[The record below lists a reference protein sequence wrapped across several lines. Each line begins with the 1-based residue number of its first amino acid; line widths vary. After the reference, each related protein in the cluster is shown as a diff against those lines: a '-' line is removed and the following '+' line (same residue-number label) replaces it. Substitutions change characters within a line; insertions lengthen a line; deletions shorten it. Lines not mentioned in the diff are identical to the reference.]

1 MKPILSVPGLLL
13 AALPTLAA
21 GQSPADIVERMLEV
35 YERNTASVE
44 NYTVVQE
51 VMGFESEMYF
61 EKEMRDGRPVFELR
75 GSSSGGMTADV
86 EEDFGY
92 SDVYAAGP
100 ELAEHSRY
108 GGTERVG
115 GEEVHVLLIDDL
127 TALDLVPETGPE
139 ESEFEPRS
147 GRILVDADLWV
158 PRRMEFTGD
167 LDTGDGPVEVTSF
180 IDLEDYRDDQ
190 GLLMPYRT
198 VVRMEGLGAAIDP
211 EMRAEY
217 EEMRRQIEGLPE
229 GQREMVEQ
237 MFRGQ
242 MEQME
247 ALMGGEDGT
256 MTVEMRVLEVRVNQ
270 GPPR

>member
-1 MKPILSVPGLLL
+1 MKCILSLPGLLL
-13 AALPTLAA
+13 AAVPALAA
-21 GQSPADIVERMLEV
+21 AQSPADIVDRMLEV

-51 VMGFESEMYF
+51 VMGFESELYF
-61 EKEMRDGRPVFELR
+61 EKEMRDGRPVFQLR
-75 GSSSGGMTADV
+75 GSSSAGVSSEV

-100 ELAEHSRY
+100 ELAEHARY
-108 GGTERVG
+108 GGTERIG

-127 TALDLVPETGPE
+127 SALDLVPETGPQ
-139 ESEFEPRS
+139 ESEFEPRT
-147 GRILVDADLWV
+147 GRILIDTDLWV

-167 LDTGDGPVEVTSF
+167 LDTGGGPVEVTSV

-217 EEMRRQIEGLPE
+217 EEMRRQLEGLPE

-247 ALMGGEDGT
+247 ALMSGEDGT